1 MRMEK
6 ALQARYQRALKRIG
20 GALALTALPEQ
31 IKKVLKE
38 ETRLEVKVRML
49 EEIADRLGR

>member
-1 MRMEK
+1 MEK
-6 ALQARYQRALKRIG
+6 ALQARYQMALKRIG

>member
-1 MRMEK
+1 MEK
-6 ALQARYQRALKRIG
+6 ALLARYQRALKRIG
-20 GALALTALPEQ
+20 GALVLTTLPEQ